1 LSSTVEKKKSLLYLS
16 FRGQLAVFFVE
27 LYMLFTSGGEFILL
41 ILFIGFMT
49 PSSISFFSNVS
60 VEIFDA
66 FNQLFVSIL

>member
-1 LSSTVEKKKSLLYLS
+1 
-16 FRGQLAVFFVE
+16 LAVFFVE